1 MLLGFILIEAF
12 LTFTLAAPELQ
23 HKHCSLNGHYSE
35 VKGGCV
41 CDPGWKGATCAVL
54 DLAPASPFAFGFYD
68 REVPSWGGGAVF
80 SEVSMVQ
87 ILYQNIFSTIEFGP
101 Y

>member
-1 MLLGFILIEAF
+1 M
-12 LTFTLAAPELQ
+12 
-23 HKHCSLNGHYSE
+23 
-35 VKGGCV
+35 
-41 CDPGWKGATCAVL
+41 CDLGWKGATCAVL